1 MISDLSKFIFGID
14 VTIKKLRPGAKFTL
28 TGTVFSE
35 WEHQLP
41 PPTWEE
47 IIEQL
52 NKDIEEYKS
61 LGGEIIG

>member
-1 MISDLSKFIFGID
+1 MDLLNFNFGVD

-28 TGTVFSE
+28 SGTIFSE
-35 WEHQLP
+35 WDHELP
-41 PPTWEE
+41 PPTWDEVM
-47 IIEQL
+47 EQL